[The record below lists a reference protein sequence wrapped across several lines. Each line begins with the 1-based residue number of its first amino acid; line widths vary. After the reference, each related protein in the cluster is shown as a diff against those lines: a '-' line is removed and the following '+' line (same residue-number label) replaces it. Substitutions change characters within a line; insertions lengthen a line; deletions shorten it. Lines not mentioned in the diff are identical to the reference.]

1 MNNGGFELI
10 ESRYTTLRL
19 YLMLLYCG
27 CNQNYLSLAFINL
40 YNLKLMSPLF
50 NLVNKE
56 HLVNISKNARGQWN
70 FNFID

>member
-1 MNNGGFELI
+1 
-10 ESRYTTLRL
+10 
-19 YLMLLYCG
+19 MLLYCG

-50 NLVNKE
+50 NLVNNE
-56 HLVNISKNARGQWN
+56 HLVNIAKNGRGQWN